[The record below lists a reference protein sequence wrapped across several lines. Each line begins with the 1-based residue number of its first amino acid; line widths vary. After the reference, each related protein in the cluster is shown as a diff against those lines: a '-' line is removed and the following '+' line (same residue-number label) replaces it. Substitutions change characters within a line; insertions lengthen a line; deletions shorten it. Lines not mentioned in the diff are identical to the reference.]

1 MNENG
6 GIYGGC
12 FDCEDCKE
20 QDLYCE
26 DCSMYEY
33 DKYRLSNQ
41 ENNNLKNTLLDV
53 AQNFDK
59 MSDSEKVEV
68 NDNVRKQFGNIIHGN
83 PPKTEREKEI
93 DKLAREELEEYR
105 RKKKAFYDNPIHW
118 NNNKRRRHGLPV
130 LRGIVNKYR
139 LKEYPGFF
147 PSVRFFCMMED
158 LFDEILITT
167 MEDNL
172 NSFVEV
178 KDLAVGDANVFRVS
192 EQENNSMNK
201 RQKKKLFKQT
211 LIKVRKLHP
220 QKGDVICFQPDL
232 DWIDVNTMC
241 QFMNLYADNKVFG
254 EVILA
259 FIPADIKQLRHK
271 KDAQIYI
278 NKLQSIVDQMEE

>member
-118 NNNKRRRHGLPV
+118 NNNKRRRHGFPV
-130 LRGIVNKYR
+130 LRGSVNKYR
-139 LKEYPGFF
+139 LKEYPGFH

-178 KDLAVGDANVFRVS
+178 KDLAVGDAKVFRVNG
-192 EQENNSMNK
+192 QENNNMNK
-201 RQKKKLFKQT
+201 RQRKKLFKQT

-220 QKGDVICFQPDL
+220 QKGDVICLQFDL
-232 DWIDVNTMC
+232 EQLYVDVIVEFERAC
-241 QFMNLYADNKVFG
+241 LDNQIFG
-254 EVILA
+254 EANIAIV
-259 FIPADIKQLRHK
+259 PSNIK
-271 KDAQIYI
+271 
-278 NKLQSIVDQMEE
+278 KLDKEEALSLIHI